1 MKKWLHALK
10 GMVALLM
17 ICLLTTQVYAGSM
30 EDAQQDKED
39 AENKKEDAESILAGL
54 ENKKSDIEAWITE
67 LDTQLADIQ
76 ADITDLNNQKADLE
90 VEIAEKQEELVI
102 AKEKEQQQYAD
113 MCSRIQFMY
122 ENDGANYADA
132 LLNSQSMSDILNQ
145 PEYVSAMADYDY
157 KMLEQLVATREQIAN
172 DEQLLQMDL
181 TAVEQLTEQALEK
194 EATVNELIDEKS
206 KEVAEY
212 EDLISRQEAIIAQC
226 DADLKTAEARIAEL
240 NAQAQNNSNFVPY
253 QGGALVWPLPSST
266 RITSYFGNR
275 SNPFGGGGS
284 EFHPSIDISA
294 PGGSPI
300 VAAASGVV
308 VISKY
313 SSSAGEWIVISHGNG
328 MYTSYMHGT
337 RNSRYVSVG
346 DYVSAGQ
353 TIMLVGSTGR
363 SSGNH
368 LDFSVWNGWPGYGS
382 YAPYAV
388 NPLDYFQ

>member
-1 MKKWLHALK
+1 MKKWLHVIK
-10 GMVALLM
+10 GAVALLM
-17 ICLLTTQVYAGSM
+17 VCLLSTQVYAGSM

-54 ENKKSDIEAWITE
+54 ESKKSDIEAWITE

-90 VEIAEKQEELVI
+90 VQITKKQEELVV

-181 TAVEQLTEQALEK
+181 TAVEQLTEQAQEK
-194 EATVNELIDEKS
+194 EATVNTLIDEKAQ
-206 KEVAEY
+206 EVAEY
-212 EDLISRQEAIIAQC
+212 EDLISRQEQLIAQY
-226 DADLKTAEARIAEL
+226 DAEVQAAATRIAEL
-240 NAQAQNNSNFVPY
+240 ERAAQNNSEFVPY
-253 QGGALVWPLPSST
+253 SGGALLWPCPSST
-266 RITSYFGNR
+266 RITSYFGYR
-275 SNPFGGGGS
+275 TPDGGYVNANHKG
-284 EFHPSIDISA
+284 IDIGA
-294 PGGSPI
+294 PTGTPA

-308 VISKY
+308 VIARY
-313 SSSAGEWIVISHGNG
+313 SVSAGNWVVISHGNG
-328 MYTSYMHGT
+328 LYTIYMHASSLCVTEGQ
-337 RNSRYVSVG
+337 YVNAG
-346 DYVSAGQ
+346 D
-353 TIMLVGSTGR
+353 TILLIGSTGW
-363 SSGNH
+363 STGPH
-368 LDFSVWNGWPGYGS
+368 LHFGVGVGGYTS
-382 YAPYAV
+382 AYNV
-388 NPLDYFQ
+388 DPLQYY